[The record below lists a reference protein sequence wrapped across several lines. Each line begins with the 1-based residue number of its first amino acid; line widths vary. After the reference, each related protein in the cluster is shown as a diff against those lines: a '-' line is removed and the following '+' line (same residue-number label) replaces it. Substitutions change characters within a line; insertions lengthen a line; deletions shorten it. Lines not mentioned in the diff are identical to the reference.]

1 LFAGTHT
8 PPLPIAMK
16 LPAAISTALVFV
28 SAATN
33 APPAEGCPFL
43 DLYDQPQY
51 HKNSEGVCQ
60 GCSKSP
66 WYDTDHK
73 CVCGAS
79 AADWITKDQWNPCYD
94 QPQCLNADATTSDDV
109 YKNCNIKQ
117 FAVTEI
123 GREISTFM
131 AAVLAGDEGMGGLWT
146 IPTGDHGNR
155 LGLTIFAP
163 VNKAFKA
170 LPPGTLDNLLKPE
183 NKATLIDL
191 LKNHVLGLELR
202 SCPQGK
208 PVTSACLQ
216 DYPVVKTYDGK
227 TLHVVADA
235 TGKTCPQQPGSKEPP
250 FTCVSVGPSL
260 KDLKK
265 QVLTSEFLLSNG
277 VVYMIDGVLLPPS
290 SAVDIMV

>member
-1 LFAGTHT
+1 
-8 PPLPIAMK
+8 MK

-94 QPQCLNADATTSDDV
+94 QPQCFNPDATTSDDV

-131 AAVLAGDEGMGGLWT
+131 AAVLAGDQGPWT
-146 IPTGDHGNR
+146 IPTGDQGNR
-155 LGLTIFAP
+155 QGLTIFAP

-170 LPPGTLDNLLKPE
+170 LPPGTMDNLLKPE

-191 LKNHVLGLELR
+191 LKYHVLSSELR